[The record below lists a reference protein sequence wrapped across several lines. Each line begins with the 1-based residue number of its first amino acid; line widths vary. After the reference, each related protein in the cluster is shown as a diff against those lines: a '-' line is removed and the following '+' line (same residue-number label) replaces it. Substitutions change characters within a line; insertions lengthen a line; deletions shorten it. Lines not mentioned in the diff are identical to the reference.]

1 MQPQM
6 AKGGTYC
13 FNRKMALCPPI
24 ALLAKAISITD
35 LEIDI
40 AGRDRS
46 SFVIFSNKQMAQIRA
61 WAKLLEDVTTAG
73 RLR

>member
-6 AKGGTYC
+6 AKGGTYYLT
-13 FNRKMALCPPI
+13 RKMALCPSI
-24 ALLAKAISITD
+24 ALLAKTISITD

-40 AGRDRS
+40 AGRDSS
-46 SFVIFSNKQMAQIRA
+46 SFVIFFNKPVAQIRA